1 MKQLEELEEKF
12 LNEIKPLVNQ
22 FIEYKKQEMSNFAK
36 ETTDIRIA
44 ITDKT
49 SEFKKTYTET
59 WNTETSEKTKEA
71 NRQEQELLE
80 ERKSILQLRDEIV
93 KRNGAIDQEKDKVLY
108 QTQQEEIQKYKK
120 MKQEYDK
127 KLEEYKSNIGQLEEL
142 KKAQKEFEERYGSI
156 DYITEGDVN
165 ILNILIG
172 KKEDMETV
180 RMSGSQVYDENGK
193 VLGIDD
199 IMDMQQR
206 ADEESKQKR
215 REKLEQLVKIYEKAQ
230 RDFDEVEAK
239 VDEELREEARQKEL
253 SMQEDEKEQ
262 EIPKKGRIHRLWE
275 KAKSFFKRKVVF
287 ALIEPIEQEPEE
299 TDTFKKELT
308 KDSPPPEKQ
317 AENSKKFINRGK
329 NKKTEKEINEV
340 LTLLD

>member
-49 SEFKKTYTET
+49 SEFKKTYTEI
-59 WNTETSEKTKEA
+59 WNTEISEKTKEA
-71 NRQEQELLE
+71 NRQELLE
-80 ERKSILQLRDEIV
+80 ERKSILQLKDEIV

-156 DYITEGDVN
+156 DYITEGDVYR
-165 ILNILIG
+165 LDILIG

-199 IMDMQQR
+199 VMYMQQI
-206 ADEESKQKR
+206 AEEKSKQER

-253 SMQEDEKEQ
+253 NIQEDKKEQ
-262 EIPKKGRIHRLWE
+262 DVPKKGRIRRLWE
-275 KAKSFFKRKVVF
+275 KAKSFFKRKVIP

-317 AENSKKFINRGK
+317 AENLKEFINREK
-329 NKKTEKEINEV
+329 NTETEQKMRDV
-340 LTLLD
+340 LTILD

>member
-44 ITDKT
+44 ITNKT

-156 DYITEGDVN
+156 DYITEGDVYR
-165 ILNILIG
+165 LDILIG

-199 IMDMQQR
+199 VMYMQQI
-206 ADEESKQKR
+206 AEEKSKQER

-253 SMQEDEKEQ
+253 NIQEDKKEQ
-262 EIPKKGRIHRLWE
+262 DVPKKGRIRRLWE
-275 KAKSFFKRKVVF
+275 KAKSFFKRKVIP

-317 AENSKKFINRGK
+317 AENSKEFINREK
-329 NKKTEKEINEV
+329 NTETEQKMSDV
-340 LTLLD
+340 LTILD